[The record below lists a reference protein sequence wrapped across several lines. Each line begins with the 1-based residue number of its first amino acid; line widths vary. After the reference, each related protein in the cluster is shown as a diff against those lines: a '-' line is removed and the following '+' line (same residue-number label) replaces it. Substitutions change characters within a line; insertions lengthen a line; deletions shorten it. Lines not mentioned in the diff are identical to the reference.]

1 MNTGMRG
8 WVLLALSLGCSN
20 AMALLA
26 IEGTVVIEPAPATLL
41 RGEIATLTYTIT
53 NTGDEPLDFATAGT
67 GYYEQ
72 GPTSTVLPMPNAAT
86 PPCSAQ
92 FLDFSPL
99 PGQPTFVINTNSFY
113 PRPIPAGESR
123 QCAMELMVSPEAG
136 GPFVQWFGFTGIR
149 GTQNVHMGQYVAF
162 NLGQGAVAVPA
173 GGWLY
178 ASILALLVF
187 LLGARSQ
194 R

>member
-1 MNTGMRG
+1 MRG
-8 WVLLALSLGCSN
+8 WVLWALSLGCGN

-26 IEGTVVIEPAPATLL
+26 IEGTVVIEPAPDTLL
-41 RGEIATLTYTIT
+41 RGQTAIITYTVT
-53 NTGDEPLDFATAGT
+53 NIGDEVWDAAVSGT

-72 GPTSTVLPMPNAAT
+72 GPTSTVLPIPNAAT

-99 PGQPTFVINTNSFY
+99 PGQPTYVGNTNSFY
-113 PRPIPAGESR
+113 PRPISPGESR
-123 QCAMELMVSPEAG
+123 QCVMELMVSPEAG
-136 GPFVQWFGFTGIR
+136 GPFVQWFGFTGTR
-149 GTQNVHMGQYVAF
+149 GTQSVHLSQYVTF

-173 GGWLY
+173 GGWLH
-178 ASILALLVF
+178 AWILALLVF
-187 LLGARSQ
+187 LLGVRRSQ